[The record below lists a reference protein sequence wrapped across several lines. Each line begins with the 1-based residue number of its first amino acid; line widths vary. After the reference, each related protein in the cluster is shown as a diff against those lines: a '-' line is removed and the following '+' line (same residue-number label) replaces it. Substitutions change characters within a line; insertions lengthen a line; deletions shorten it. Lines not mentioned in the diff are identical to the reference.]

1 PLTNSVAS
9 GTAHSSG
16 RSCKLGASMRRVPRT
31 DILLHRG
38 SPGAPKSLVSTS
50 DGIVKIPR
58 DTLGVNDSDLSK
70 QATALAEAEYLTI
83 KKVGH
88 GRGSVTT
95 YEITRKGKAAYEA
108 HRAALQRLLA
118 E

>member
-1 PLTNSVAS
+1 MIS
-9 GTAHSSG
+9 GLDPVIH
-16 RSCKLGASMRRVPRT
+16 
-31 DILLHRG
+31 
-38 SPGAPKSLVSTS
+38 APKRLAIMALLAHTQDADFRFV
-50 DGIVKIPR
+50 R
-58 DTLGVNDSDLSK
+58 DSLGVNDSDLSK

-83 KKVGH
+83 KKSGH

-108 HRAALQRLLA
+108 HRAAFQRLLA